1 MSRSFHLYIPGAK
14 FSNENLAIVSSARCG
29 TSRAYETTV
38 GFGKSLVWAA
48 DESIANETLHNK
60 AKG

>member
-1 MSRSFHLYIPGAK
+1 MSRSFHLYIPGAR
-14 FSNENLAIVSSARCG
+14 FSNGNLAIVSSARCG

-48 DESIANETLHNK
+48 DETLHNK